1 MNELDIDSLMRSD
14 AARFEVSSARADRVV
29 AEVLARV
36 PLRSPSRPSLADYC
50 LGILAP
56 FSRLAVPMAAAA
68 VLGVI
73 VGHDL
78 LAAQA
83 PVRFAEML
91 TASSVDMTGL

>member
-14 AARFEVSSARADRVV
+14 AARFEVSSPRAGRIV

-36 PLRSPSRPSLADYC
+36 ALRSPPRPSFAAICLAM
-50 LGILAP
+50 LAP

-73 VGHDL
+73 VGQDL